1 LGWQGLRGPP
11 HPCLTRRFGVG
22 PMPMKGQKQTTKLS
36 WFHKSFW
43 NQFLFVVNLNWNVK
57 KVGLVEKRKKNF
69 PMGLRYFFSSPLFKR
84 LQSTLVSGGKVSKE
98 RIKER
103 KKDRRQTD
111 GQTERLAFLI
121 KATSLMLYF
130 EKR

>member
-1 LGWQGLRGPP
+1 
-11 HPCLTRRFGVG
+11 
-22 PMPMKGQKQTTKLS
+22 M
-36 WFHKSFW
+36 
-43 NQFLFVVNLNWNVK
+43 
-57 KVGLVEKRKKNF
+57 VEKRKKNF

-98 RIKER
+98 RMKDR